1 MAEKKNKTLGRGL
14 ASLLGESKTNSELMP
29 DLENQKM
36 IPIEFLQPGKYQ
48 PRRIMNSN
56 TIAELSESIRQ
67 KGIIQPIL
75 VRALRVRIDDPVSF
89 EIIAGE
95 RRWRAAQ
102 LAQLHEVP
110 VIVRNLSDFEA
121 LEMAL
126 VENLQR
132 QDLSPL
138 EEAEGYER
146 LIKEFG
152 HTQEVLSKGV
162 SKSRSHVA
170 NMMRLLILPEEVK
183 VLVDNKSITAGHAR
197 ALLTSKD
204 PLKIAKTIISDNLNV
219 RETEKL
225 VKSSFNNNNTQ
236 KHIKLKKDIN
246 IMALERKL
254 SNELGVK
261 AAIFSKGKGG
271 TLSLKYSSLD
281 QLDNLLHKL
290 GLK

>member
-1 MAEKKNKTLGRGL
+1 MREKKNKKLGRGL
-14 ASLLGESKTNSELMP
+14 SSLLGENKATSDPMIA
-29 DLENQKM
+29 LENQKM
-36 IPIEFLQPGKYQ
+36 IPIELLRPGKYQ
-48 PRRIMNSN
+48 PRRIMNSGS
-56 TIAELSESIRQ
+56 IAELSESIRQ
-67 KGIIQPIL
+67 KGIIQPIV
-75 VRALRVRIDDPVSF
+75 VRALRVRLDDPASF

-110 VIVRNLSDFEA
+110 IIVRDLSDFEA
-121 LEMAL
+121 LEIAL

-170 NMMRLLILPEEVK
+170 NMMRLLTLPEEVK
-183 VLVDNKSITAGHAR
+183 ALVDDRSISAGHAR

-204 PLKIAKTIISDNLNV
+204 PLKLANVIISDNLNV
-219 RETEKL
+219 RETEIL
-225 VKSSFNNNNTQ
+225 VKSSVNNTV
-236 KHIKLKKDIN
+236 IKSKAKKDIN
-246 IMALERKL
+246 ITALERKL
-254 SNELGVK
+254 SNKLGIKVV
-261 AAIFSKGKGG
+261 IISNGKKG
-271 TLSLKYSSLD
+271 TLSLKYSSLE
-281 QLDNLLHKL
+281 QLDYLLNKL
-290 GLK
+290 GVN